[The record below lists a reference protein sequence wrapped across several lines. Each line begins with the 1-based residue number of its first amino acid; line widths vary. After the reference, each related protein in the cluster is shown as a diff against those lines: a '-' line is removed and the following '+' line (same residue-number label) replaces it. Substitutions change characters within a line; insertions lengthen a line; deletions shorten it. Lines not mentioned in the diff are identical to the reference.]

1 MSKELL
7 RFLDESPTAFGA
19 VSSIVKILEK
29 KGYKKLDSKEIV
41 KGGKYY
47 TTRNDSSIIAFNI
60 GKKLKEPAMHV
71 CASHTDCPSFKLKP
85 NPIIKSPYGCKLN
98 LEVYGG
104 ILTRAWFD
112 RPLSI
117 AGRVMV
123 NSTKGI
129 KPTTY
134 IDEKP
139 FCIMP
144 SMAPHLGRTLEDSKA
159 NVAVDMVP
167 IISLDDKFDFNEYLA
182 KNLKIKKD
190 DILGFDLY
198 LYPLEKGYMWGQKNE
213 FITSGHIDNLE
224 CAYTSLMGFID
235 NFNDNNINVYASF
248 DNEEVGSLTRQGA
261 DSNFFE
267 DLFTRICCDLELDY
281 LDVLDRSIL
290 LSCDNAHGI
299 HPNHVELY
307 DKDNAPLLNKG
318 VVIKYNAAQSYT
330 TDSLSGAL
338 FMKLLKDNKLEYQV
352 FANKTGTRGGGTLGN
367 ISTRHLSMMSVDI
380 GLAQWAMHSPVE
392 TAGSKDVKT
401 MIEACKCFYK
411 AHLSVKDNTYKL
423 D

>member
-1 MSKELL
+1 MVKELL
-7 RFLDESPTAFGA
+7 KFLDESPTAFGA

-29 KGYKKLDSKEIV
+29 NGYKKLGNKEVI

-123 NSTKGI
+123 NSAKGI

-182 KNLKIKKD
+182 KNLKVKKK
-190 DILGFDLY
+190 IF
-198 LYPLEKGYMWGQKNE
+198 
-213 FITSGHIDNLE
+213 
-224 CAYTSLMGFID
+224 
-235 NFNDNNINVYASF
+235 
-248 DNEEVGSLTRQGA
+248 
-261 DSNFFE
+261 
-267 DLFTRICCDLELDY
+267 
-281 LDVLDRSIL
+281 
-290 LSCDNAHGI
+290 
-299 HPNHVELY
+299 
-307 DKDNAPLLNKG
+307 
-318 VVIKYNAAQSYT
+318 
-330 TDSLSGAL
+330 
-338 FMKLLKDNKLEYQV
+338 
-352 FANKTGTRGGGTLGN
+352 
-367 ISTRHLSMMSVDI
+367 
-380 GLAQWAMHSPVE
+380 
-392 TAGSKDVKT
+392 
-401 MIEACKCFYK
+401 
-411 AHLSVKDNTYKL
+411 
-423 D
+423 